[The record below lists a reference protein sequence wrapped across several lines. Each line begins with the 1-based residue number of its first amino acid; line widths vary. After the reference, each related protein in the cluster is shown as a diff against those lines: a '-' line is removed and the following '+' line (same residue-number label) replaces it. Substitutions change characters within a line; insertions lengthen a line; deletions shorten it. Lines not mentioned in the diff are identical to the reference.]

1 MSEQSERLLKAI
13 LDSKLTYIELEKKTG
28 IAKSSIQRYAT
39 GRTQKIPVDAVK
51 LIADATNC
59 SAAWIMGWKENN
71 ESEEKVD
78 LTKMT
83 AQEIIEEEYQ
93 KLYEKLDLED
103 KAEIRGTMKQMLK
116 ADKYKIN
123 TNDTPSLSAL
133 RPINNRSDDDG
144 YSQAASNLKYKKKS
158 K

>member
-1 MSEQSERLLKAI
+1 MKP
-13 LDSKLTYIELEKKTG
+13 IELAEKTK
-28 IAKSSIQRYAT
+28 IPKSSISQYMSGYAKPN
-39 GRTQKIPVDAVK
+39 GERIYLISDALNVNEAWLLGFDSQMDKVSSDNNGKIN
-51 LIADATNC
+51 L
-59 SAAWIMGWKENN
+59 S
-71 ESEEKVD
+71 
-78 LTKMT
+78 KMT

-133 RPINNRSDDDG
+133 RLINNRSDDDG